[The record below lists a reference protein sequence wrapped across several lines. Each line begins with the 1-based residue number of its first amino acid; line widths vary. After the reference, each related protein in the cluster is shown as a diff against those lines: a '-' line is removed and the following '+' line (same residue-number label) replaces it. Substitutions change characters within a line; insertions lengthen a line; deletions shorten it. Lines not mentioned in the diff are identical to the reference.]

1 MDGQL
6 RLVEGLAIPREEA
19 EFRLSYYSSNTTWVH
34 LDRTL
39 ALFGLTRD
47 DLTEPDDPERT
58 RRLAAPCATWRRG
71 CRRTLPSRT

>member
-39 ALFGLTRD
+39 AVFGLTRD
-47 DLTEPDDPERT
+47 DLTGPGVQSAPG
-58 RRLAAPCATWRRG
+58 ASPPPCATWPPG